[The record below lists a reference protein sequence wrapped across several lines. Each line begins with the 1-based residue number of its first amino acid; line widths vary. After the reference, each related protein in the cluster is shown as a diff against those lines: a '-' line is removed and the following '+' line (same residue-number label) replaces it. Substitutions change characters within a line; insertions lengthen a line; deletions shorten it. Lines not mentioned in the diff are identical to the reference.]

1 MKWKLAALCI
11 ALSLVCTACGA
22 EKNQTPEK
30 EKQETEQ
37 NKEEEPI
44 EGTIPT
50 ITYQDYSKEMTQ
62 EDTGIPLLQVKENF
76 PVIALKGNEEAQER
90 MNRVFEQ
97 QRVKNQSQIESS
109 VQAAEDA
116 LETIAQAAEDAL
128 ESREAEERWE
138 WEPCSYEYIYE
149 TKYASAKLLSIKAVH
164 TDSTRNTETYQ
175 DGTACSYTFYVPEG
189 KLLTLSEIFSD
200 VKGAKEIT
208 EQYIRDK
215 VTGEE
220 YGEYLM
226 DDYESYISD
235 ILTEDVFYLEE
246 QGLVVI
252 CNPYL
257 LTDYE
262 SGIIEIRIPYKALE
276 GVMNETYLP

>member
-22 EKNQTPEK
+22 GKTQTPEK
-30 EKQETEQ
+30 EKKETEQ
-37 NKEEEPI
+37 SKGEEPI
-44 EGTIPT
+44 EGAIPT
-50 ITYQDYSKEMTQ
+50 ITYQDYSKEMSQ
-62 EDTGIPLLQVKENF
+62 EETGIPLLLVKENF

-109 VQAAEDA
+109 VQ
-116 LETIAQAAEDAL
+116 TAEDAL
-128 ESREAEERWE
+128 ESREEEEQGE
-138 WEPCSYEYIYE
+138 WEPYSYEYTYE
-149 TKYASAKLLSIKAVH
+149 TKYASAKLLSIKAVRA
-164 TDSTRNTETYQ
+164 DGTRNTETYQ

-189 KLLTLSEIFSD
+189 KLLTLSDIFSD
-200 VKGAKEIT
+200 VKGAKTVT
-208 EQYIRDK
+208 EQYIRER

-235 ILTEDVFYLEE
+235 ILTEDVFYLEK